1 MIFNS
6 QTSFWYMFFTIK
18 NHKEM
23 VKKRE
28 KILFYLYYFY
38 TQTENVLKQHKSVR
52 LKSFKPTFLPS
63 PRRGRLLRWFKDI
76 SEEMSLVLISFWSQS
91 LLSGLTEGH
100 FVNSAPIRVRGDAD
114 KLRPL
119 LVTCGFRI
127 TKFVLLSAASF
138 VSFLT

>member
-1 MIFNS
+1 M
-6 QTSFWYMFFTIK
+6 
-18 NHKEM
+18 
-23 VKKRE
+23 
-28 KILFYLYYFY
+28 
-38 TQTENVLKQHKSVR
+38 LKQHKSVR

-63 PRRGRLLRWFKDI
+63 PRRGRLLRWFKDV